1 MNDVILGPYFGGLG
15 DSLQFSTLPEEFYKQ
30 QGRETYLLD
39 GTTFR
44 NKEIYD
50 LVWELNP
57 YVKGIKGGE
66 RNAGDLPKFEPIE
79 NHTGNWISNWEHLH
93 GLKPTNIRPKIY
105 YNPKKIEEH
114 QDSILV
120 DLSSITIN
128 HNNTGYGYDLEKVES
143 VYQNLRVEYP
153 DKKFVQI
160 EFENDIGENVN
171 KYLPQVD
178 ERIKVNSIF
187 EYCDLINSSFG
198 ICCFYS
204 GSMVLATA
212 IQRFNENLKIL
223 CITSPSVYNS
233 DRTQKLGIFYFDF
246 VDYLVTE

>member
-1 MNDVILGPYFGGLG
+1 MSNVILGPYFGGLG

-30 QGRETYLLD
+30 QGRETYLMD

-57 YVKGIKGGE
+57 YVKGIKEGE
-66 RNAGDLPKFEPIE
+66 RNAGDLSKFEPFE
-79 NHTGNWISNWEHLH
+79 NHTGNWISNWEYLH
-93 GLKPTNIRPKIY
+93 GLTPTNIRPKIY
-105 YNPKKIEEH
+105 YTPQKIDKH

-128 HNNTGYGYDLEKVES
+128 HNNTGYGYDLEKVGS
-143 VYQNLRVEYP
+143 VYQKLRTKYS

-171 KYLPQVD
+171 KYFPETD
-178 ERIKVNSIF
+178 EKIKVNSIF

-246 VDYLVTE
+246 VDYLVTG

>member
-57 YVKGIKGGE
+57 YVKGIKRGE

-171 KYLPQVD
+171 KYLPEVD